1 MCDDCAGTLDEGYLF
16 DYVSTEDMQDLT
28 TIDGIEIGA
37 CIRFKLDGSDF
48 DLDNVAV
55 VDDCCCETLGYWV
68 TRIVLYYPE
77 HFPKNPAGK
86 CRVIQRLVIAIYL
99 LFYRHLE
106 NIVLN
111 DV

>member
-1 MCDDCAGTLDEGYLF
+1 MKKTVAIAASLSLFLVFSTGCDESVGCDDCGGTLDEGYLF

-55 VDDCCCETLGYWV
+55 VDDCCCETLGY
-68 TRIVLYYPE
+68 
-77 HFPKNPAGK
+77 
-86 CRVIQRLVIAIYL
+86 
-99 LFYRHLE
+99 
-106 NIVLN
+106 
-111 DV
+111 